1 MYVWTKKAE
10 KRAEELGLET
20 RKAGDIAMCG
30 YSPVS
35 GLTAMAWLESGY
47 IESAPKLEE

>member
-10 KRAEELGLET
+10 KRAEELGLEP
-20 RKAGDIAMCG
+20 RKAGDIAMFG

-35 GLTAMAWLESGY
+35 GLTEMAWLEKG
-47 IESAPKLEE
+47 I